1 MMTQLQTLTAASTLG
16 DAVEL
21 LLSGSQQDFPVL
33 QRGELA
39 GILTRRRLIGAL
51 ASHGR
56 EAAVGPLI
64 EECPT
69 ATPDEPL
76 EPMLT
81 RLDVTST
88 RSVAVVDEGRL
99 VGLVTLD
106 NVGELLMVRAAARG
120 GVVPPVS

>member
-1 MMTQLQTLTAASTLG
+1 MMTQIQTLTLASTLG

-33 QRGELA
+33 QRGALA
-39 GILTRRRLIGAL
+39 GILTRQRLIGAL

-56 EAAVGPLI
+56 EAAVGPLM

-69 ATPDEPL
+69 VTPDELL

-81 RLDVTST
+81 RFDATNT
-88 RSVAVVDEGRL
+88 RSIAVVDESRL

-106 NVGELLMVRAAARG
+106 NVGELLMVRAADHG
-120 GVVPPVS
+120 GTVPPS

>member
-1 MMTQLQTLTAASTLG
+1 
-16 DAVEL
+16 
-21 LLSGSQQDFPVL
+21 
-33 QRGELA
+33 
-39 GILTRRRLIGAL
+39 
-51 ASHGR
+51 
-56 EAAVGPLI
+56 LI

-69 ATPDEPL
+69 AAPDEPL